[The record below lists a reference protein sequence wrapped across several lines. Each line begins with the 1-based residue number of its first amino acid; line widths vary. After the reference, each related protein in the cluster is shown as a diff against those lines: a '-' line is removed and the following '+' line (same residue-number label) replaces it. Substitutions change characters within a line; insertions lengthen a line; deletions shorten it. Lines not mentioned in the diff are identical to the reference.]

1 MSWLARFPPPVHP
14 APAAAP
20 ATVTAIPGEGR
31 AERLPKRGF
40 GGGVRTRRLG
50 LGPQRVTHLL
60 GVSAQWEGGREAG
73 SEGRAAPPASPP
85 QHPPAFVRPRHLVS
99 GPPSPGERL
108 RPPAPLH
115 PRLYRASPGPSLCS
129 PSARLTSIRSPMHAA
144 MFPGRG
150 RPGLGRLAVPP
161 RQLSEQPAGLGAHQA
176 ALSMPPP
183 LATPPTPPKGTPGTS
198 GGLGG
203 ASMLPF

>member
-1 MSWLARFPPPVHP
+1 M
-14 APAAAP
+14 
-20 ATVTAIPGEGR
+20 EGR
-31 AERLPKRGF
+31 EDPRG
-40 GGGVRTRRLG
+40 GPLLQPLHHSTRPPSFARG
-50 LGPQRVTHLL
+50 TSAHL
-60 GVSAQWEGGREAG
+60 
-73 SEGRAAPPASPP
+73 
-85 QHPPAFVRPRHLVS
+85 S

-115 PRLYRASPGPSLCS
+115 PRLYRASPRSSLGS
-129 PSARLTSIRSPMHAA
+129 LSARLTSIRSPMHAA